1 MTSQPDQH
9 EKRKFPRVSITDGE
23 YGIRFQGKGLE
34 IENARLVNLS
44 AGGCGLEVQMAEAHS
59 LEMGDIMES
68 LYLDHP
74 DLPLVPLSG
83 VIVRM
88 LGKVPGKTSGYIL
101 MGIEFMG
108 ITPFIQGLIADHVTT
123 QLRRE

>member
-1 MTSQPDQH
+1 MPIQPEQH
-9 EKRKFPRVSITDGE
+9 EKRKFPRLSITDGS
-23 YGIRFQGKGLE
+23 YGIRFQGGGVDIL
-34 IENARLVNLS
+34 NTRLVNLS
-44 AGGCGLEVQMAEAHS
+44 AGGCGLEVQMVDAQS

-83 VIVRM
+83 VIVRL

-101 MGIEFMG
+101 MGIEFLG
-108 ITPFIQGLIADHVTT
+108 ITPFVQGLIADHVAV
-123 QLRRE
+123 QLRQE